1 MRQTLPPLLRV
12 LERGWVSSNN
22 IVFLGKNDTALVD
35 TGYGSHAEQ
44 TLALVQLALAGRPL
58 ERIVNTHTHSD
69 HIGGNA
75 VLQRAYPGVHTTI
88 PLGETDVITRWDDV
102 ALHLGPMGQACERFR
117 FDATFD
123 AGDTLTLGDLP
134 WRVLGSPGHDME
146 SLMLYCE
153 AERVL
158 ISADALWENGFGIL
172 FPELTG
178 EAAPGSAFAAQR
190 ATLALIEGLEIDWV
204 IPGHGA
210 PFTDVRGALTR
221 AQGRLDYLA
230 ADPRRN
236 ARNAAKV
243 ALSFVLMIE
252 GRLLLA
258 DLPRK
263 LAGMALVGSI
273 NQRYLQLDDAALADY
288 LVAELEKSR
297 AARRENGWLVPVAP
311 Q

>member
-44 TLALVQLALAGRPL
+44 TLALVQLALAGRSL

-88 PLGETDVITRWDDV
+88 PLGEADVITRWDDV
-102 ALHLGPMGQACERFR
+102 ALHLGPMGQACERFG

-178 EAAPGSAFAAQR
+178 EAAPGRAFEAQR

-258 DLPRK
+258 DLQRK

-273 NQRYLQLDDAALADY
+273 NQRYLQLDDAALTDY

>member
-88 PLGETDVITRWDDV
+88 PLGEADVITRWDDV
-102 ALHLGPMGQACERFR
+102 ALHLGPMGQACERFG

-178 EAAPGSAFAAQR
+178 EAAPGRAFEAQR
-190 ATLALIEGLEIDWV
+190 ATLALIEGLKIDWV

-263 LAGMALVGSI
+263 LAGMALVGRI